1 MMQYTHSMCMYH
13 VCSSTALTAEC
24 YHLQSGVQARHHS
37 CSWSRHLCQWGAC
50 AHAHART
57 HTHTHTQCT
66 YTMTLCIV
74 GSCWSSLEQ
83 FIPEVLCV
91 LSSPYLGGG
100 QVCFWPSRQQLSAV
114 ACASHRLR
122 RPQTDHHCDSIC
134 WDNCN
139 YHWDYSGRH
148 GHCCHSDE
156 VSIQTS
162 HTPASHQ

>member
-1 MMQYTHSMCMYH
+1 MCVPPPHS
-13 VCSSTALTAEC
+13 
-24 YHLQSGVQARHHS
+24 LQNVTTYSLVFRHAITPAAGPVIFVSGVHVHTRT
-37 CSWSRHLCQWGAC
+37 
-50 AHAHART
+50 HAR
-57 HTHTHTQCT
+57 THTHTQCT

-114 ACASHRLR
+114 ACASHRLQ